1 MELLGIRLSEVYRM
15 TLARDEMGMGKR
27 EKSRFG
33 VEGV

>member
-1 MELLGIRLSEVYRM
+1 MELLGIGLSEVYRIN
-15 TLARDEMGMGKR
+15 LAQDEMGMGKR